1 MAFHVQVPLYRRG
14 FLGLGFAEIG
24 SVSARAAAGN
34 AKPRQVGGSGWG
46 WGWYVGWLICLR
58 VDLCWV

>member
-1 MAFHVQVPLYRRG
+1 MPLYRSG

-34 AKPRQVGGSGWG
+34 AKPRQVGGVGMGLVWG
-46 WGWYVGWLICLR
+46 L
-58 VDLCWV
+58 VDMLKG

>member
-1 MAFHVQVPLYRRG
+1 MDVQVPLYRSG

-34 AKPRQVGGSGWG
+34 AKPRQVGGRGG
-46 WGWYVGWLICLR
+46 DGVGMG
-58 VDLCWV
+58 VG